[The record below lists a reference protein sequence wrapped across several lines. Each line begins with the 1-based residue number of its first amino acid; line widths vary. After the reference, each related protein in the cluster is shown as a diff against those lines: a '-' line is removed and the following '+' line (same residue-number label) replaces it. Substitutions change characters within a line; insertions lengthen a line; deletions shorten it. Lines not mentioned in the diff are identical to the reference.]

1 MQILKKATLH
11 QKQIPDP
18 WERRMELFKVQKP
31 GRFRAAIEIS
41 E

>member
-1 MQILKKATLH
+1 MEILKKATLN
-11 QKQIPDP
+11 QKRIPDP

-31 GRFRAAIEIS
+31 GRLPAAIEIS